1 VQILWVAE
9 SGKVDSS
16 IHRQISS
23 GINRR
28 LLWPGV
34 WANCL
39 LRPQGWR
46 KQSPRY
52 GLRKKDRRGK
62 AGLLVEKRGEK
73 CFKPNCGDSF
83 SYDT

>member
-1 VQILWVAE
+1 MAWGV
-9 SGKVDSS
+9 GK
-16 IHRQISS
+16 
-23 GINRR
+23 
-28 LLWPGV
+28 LP
-34 WANCL
+34 

-73 CFKPNCGDSF
+73 CFNPIVEIVFHMILNA
-83 SYDT
+83 